1 MRNTVTRA
9 IHQGRRSILVV
20 LLCAAVALSVAVSG
34 AIAAPKGTP
43 KKGKENVSTATKYSP
58 EQAKAIKA
66 WAHSLAVQAGTFAAP
81 IVGMYNLRQTVAT
94 GPNPKAKPGTLW
106 RLPNITTPKIAEEA
120 GYVTPNV
127 NTIYGFGFMD
137 LSREPVVVTAPDSHG
152 RYYMIEIVDMW
163 DNAFAYAAGKKVG
176 YKGGKYA
183 IVGPGWKGTLPQGV
197 KRIDSPTP
205 WVEIQPRVHVKN
217 QADLAT
223 AQKVL
228 KAITVQGL
236 AEYEGKPAPAPKTY
250 HYVNPKLNPKVASS
264 QLTFQDPLQ
273 FWAVFVDAM
282 NENPPPKAMIDVVLP
297 GYKYLGI
304 KLGKKW
310 NPDDVDPLFLEEMKK
325 VGSEIGPMISNL
337 PYLIGPNGNGWIA
350 TPYNFGAATIPPGAD
365 FLTAA
370 VNAVL
375 GLTANTASEAFY
387 IWSSF
392 DYKLVSLT
400 GKKKYTMTLPADFPY
415 FQVIPPGFWSVTMYD
430 AKTRLTV
437 ENPINRYSLGSD
449 NDLKKN
455 KDGSITI
462 YLQKDSP
469 GKDKESNWLPTPA
482 GPFYM
487 LMRNYAPND
496 AAFEALKDP
505 AKAKL
510 LPKVIPVS

>member
-1 MRNTVTRA
+1 MKRKL
-9 IHQGRRSILVV
+9 LVV
-20 LLCAAVALSVAVSG
+20 LVVVGILAWQAAV
-34 AIAAPKGTP
+34 IHAA
-43 KKGKENVSTATKYSP
+43 GKTQYSP

-66 WAHSLAVQAGTFAAP
+66 WAHSLALQAATFGAP

-106 RLPNITTPKIAEEA
+106 RMPNISTPQLAKES

-137 LSREPVVVTAPDSHG
+137 LSQEPVVVTAPDSHG

-163 DNAFAYAAGKKVG
+163 NNAFAYAAGKKAG

-183 IVGPGWKGTLPQGV
+183 IVGPGWQGTLPDGV
-197 KRIDSPTP
+197 KRIDSPTL
-205 WVEIQPRVHVKN
+205 WVELQPRVHVKN
-217 QADLAT
+217 QADLAA

-236 AEYEGKPAPAPKTY
+236 SQYQGKPAPAPKTY
-250 HYVNPKLNPKVASS
+250 HYLNPKLNPKVASS
-264 QLTFQDPLQ
+264 QLTFVDPLQ
-273 FWAVFVDAM
+273 FWTIFVDAM
-282 NENPPPKAMIDVVLP
+282 NENPPPKTMIEAVLP

-304 KLGKKW
+304 ELGKKW
-310 NPDDVDPLFLEEMKK
+310 NPNNVDPLFLEEMKK
-325 VGSEIGPMISNL
+325 VVPEIGPMMAEMV
-337 PYLIGPNGNGWIA
+337 YVIGPHANGWMA
-350 TPYNFGAATIPPGAD
+350 TPYNLAAATTPPNAD
-365 FLTAA
+365 YLTAA
-370 VNAVL
+370 ISAVV
-375 GLTANTASEAFY
+375 GLTANAAEEAFY
-387 IWSSF
+387 MWGQL
-392 DYKLVSLT
+392 DYKLQKLT

-415 FQVIPPGFWSVTMYD
+415 FQFIPPGFWSVTMYD
-430 AKTRLTV
+430 LNTNFTV

-487 LMRNYAPND
+487 AMRNYAPTK

-510 LPKVIPVS
+510 LPKVIPVP

>member
-1 MRNTVTRA
+1 MKRKL
-9 IHQGRRSILVV
+9 LVV
-20 LLCAAVALSVAVSG
+20 LVVLGILAWQAAG
-34 AIAAPKGTP
+34 THAA
-43 KKGKENVSTATKYSP
+43 GKTQYSL
-58 EQAKAIKA
+58 EQAKAIKT
-66 WAHSLAVQAGTFAAP
+66 WAHSLAIQAATFGAP

-106 RLPNITTPKIAEEA
+106 RMPNISTPQLAKES

-137 LSREPVVVTAPDSHG
+137 LSQEPVVVTAPDSHG

-163 DNAFAYAAGKKVG
+163 NNAFAYAAGKKAG

-183 IVGPGWKGTLPQGV
+183 IVGPGWKGTLPDGV

-205 WVEIQPRVHVKN
+205 WVELQPRVHVKN
-217 QADLAT
+217 QADLAA
-223 AQKVL
+223 AQKVMA
-228 KAITVQGL
+228 AITVQGL
-236 AEYEGKPAPAPKTY
+236 SQYQGKPAPAPKTY
-250 HYVNPKLNPKVASS
+250 HYLNPKLNPKVASS
-264 QLTFQDPLQ
+264 QLTFVDPLQ
-273 FWAVFVDAM
+273 FWTIFVDAM
-282 NENPPPKAMIDVVLP
+282 NENPPPKTMIEVVLP

-304 KLGKKW
+304 DLGKKW
-310 NPDDVDPLFLEEMKK
+310 NPDKVDPLFLEEMKK
-325 VGSEIGPMISNL
+325 VVPEIGPMMAEMV
-337 PYLIGPNGNGWIA
+337 YVIGPHANGWMA
-350 TPYNFGAATIPPGAD
+350 TPYNLAAATTPPNAD
-365 FLTAA
+365 YLTAA
-370 VNAVL
+370 ISAVV
-375 GLTANTASEAFY
+375 GLTANTAEEAFY
-387 IWSSF
+387 MWGQY
-392 DYKLVSLT
+392 DYKLQKLT

-430 AKTRLTV
+430 LNTNFTV

-487 LMRNYAPND
+487 AMRNYAPTK

-510 LPKVIPVS
+510 LPKVIPVP

>member
-1 MRNTVTRA
+1 MKRKL
-9 IHQGRRSILVV
+9 LVV
-20 LLCAAVALSVAVSG
+20 LAVVGILAWQAAG
-34 AIAAPKGTP
+34 THAA
-43 KKGKENVSTATKYSP
+43 GKTQYSP

-66 WAHSLAVQAGTFAAP
+66 WAHSLAIQAATFGAP

-106 RLPNITTPKIAEEA
+106 RMPNISTPQLAKES

-137 LSREPVVVTAPDSHG
+137 LSQEPVVVTAPDSHG
-152 RYYMIEIVDMW
+152 RYYMIEIVDMYN
-163 DNAFAYAAGKKVG
+163 NAFAYAAGKKAG

-183 IVGPGWKGTLPQGV
+183 IVGPGWKGTLPDGV
-197 KRIDSPTP
+197 KRINSPTP
-205 WVEIQPRVHVKN
+205 WVELQPRVHVKN
-217 QADLAT
+217 QADLAA
-223 AQKVL
+223 AQKVMA
-228 KAITVQGL
+228 AITVQGL
-236 AEYEGKPAPAPKTY
+236 SQYQGKPAPAPKTY
-250 HYVNPKLNPKVASS
+250 HYLNPKLNPNVASS
-264 QLTFQDPLQ
+264 QLTFVDPLQ
-273 FWAVFVDAM
+273 FWTIFVDAM
-282 NENPPPKAMIDVVLP
+282 NENPPPKTMIEAVLP

-304 KLGKKW
+304 ELGKKW
-310 NPDDVDPLFLEEMKK
+310 NPNKVDPLFLEEMKK
-325 VGSEIGPMISNL
+325 VVPEIGPMMAMMV
-337 PYLIGPNGNGWIA
+337 YVIGPHANGWMA
-350 TPYNFGAATIPPGAD
+350 TPYNLAAATTPPNADYLTGAVS
-365 FLTAA
+365 A
-370 VNAVL
+370 VV
-375 GLTANTASEAFY
+375 GLTANAAEEAFY
-387 IWSSF
+387 MWGQL
-392 DYKLVSLT
+392 DYKLQKLT

-430 AKTRLTV
+430 LNTNFTV

-487 LMRNYAPND
+487 AMRNYAPTQ

-510 LPKVIPVS
+510 LPKIIPVP

>member
-1 MRNTVTRA
+1 MKWKW
-9 IHQGRRSILVV
+9 LVV
-20 LLCAAVALSVAVSG
+20 LAVVGGLVWQVAETHAAA
-34 AIAAPKGTP
+34 KTQ
-43 KKGKENVSTATKYSP
+43 YSP

-66 WAHSLAVQAGTFAAP
+66 WAHSLAVQAATFGAP

-106 RLPNITTPKIAEEA
+106 RMPNISTPQLAKES

-137 LSREPVVVTAPDSHG
+137 LSQEPVVVTAPDSHG

-163 DNAFAYAAGKKVG
+163 NNAFAYAAGKKAG

-183 IVGPGWKGTLPQGV
+183 IVGPGWQGTLPDGV

-205 WVEIQPRVHVKN
+205 WVELQPRVHVKN
-217 QADLAT
+217 QADLAA

-236 AEYEGKPAPAPKTY
+236 SEYQGKPAPAPKTY

-264 QLTFQDPLQ
+264 QLTFVDPLQ
-273 FWAVFVDAM
+273 FWTIFVDAM
-282 NENPPPKAMIDVVLP
+282 NENPPPKTMIEAVLP

-304 KLGKKW
+304 ELGKKW
-310 NPDDVDPLFLEEMKK
+310 NPDNVDPLFLEEMKK
-325 VGSEIGPMISNL
+325 VVPEIGPMMAEMV
-337 PYLIGPNGNGWIA
+337 YVIGPHANGWMA
-350 TPYNFGAATIPPGAD
+350 TPYNLAAATTPPNAD
-365 FLTAA
+365 YLTAA
-370 VNAVL
+370 ISAVV
-375 GLTANTASEAFY
+375 GLTANTAEEAFY
-387 IWSSF
+387 MWGQY
-392 DYKLVSLT
+392 DYQLQKLT

-415 FQVIPPGFWSVTMYD
+415 FQFIPPGFWSVTMYD
-430 AKTRLTV
+430 LNSNFTV

-487 LMRNYAPND
+487 AMRNYAPTK

-510 LPKVIPVS
+510 LPKVVPGL